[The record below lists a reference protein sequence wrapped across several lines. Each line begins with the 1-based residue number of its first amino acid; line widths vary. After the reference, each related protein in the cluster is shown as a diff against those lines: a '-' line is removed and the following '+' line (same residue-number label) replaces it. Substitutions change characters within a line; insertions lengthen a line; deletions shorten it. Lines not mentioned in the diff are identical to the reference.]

1 MKNNLSI
8 LLFILFFV
16 VSCGQFNF
24 VYKDPVNLI
33 SPIYGKTNFS
43 ISGNEK
49 TNIKR
54 YLIQY
59 LGESSDPQFFLDL
72 TVTEKKTKRSVQ
84 VNQAIAKLDYSL
96 ELSYYLTNNTINC
109 PVYSKNITSRFSYVP
124 KSSGYNY
131 GSDQSLTKLY
141 ELAYKK
147 NLEDFMRFVSESNIS
162 NCINEN

>member
-1 MKNNLSI
+1 MKNNLSV
-8 LLFILFFV
+8 LLFIFVFV
-16 VSCGQFNF
+16 VGCGEINF
-24 VYKDPVNLI
+24 VYKDRINLTN
-33 SPIYGKTNFS
+33 PIYAKTNFN
-43 ISGNEK
+43 ISGNE
-49 TNIKR
+49 TATIQR

-59 LGESSDPQFFLDL
+59 LGEVSDPQFFLDL

-96 ELSYYLTNNTINC
+96 EFNYYLTNNAINC
-109 PVYSKNITSRFSYVP
+109 PVYNKNITSRFSYVP

-147 NLEDFMRFVSESNIS
+147 NLEDFMRLISEANIS
-162 NCINEN
+162 KCINEN